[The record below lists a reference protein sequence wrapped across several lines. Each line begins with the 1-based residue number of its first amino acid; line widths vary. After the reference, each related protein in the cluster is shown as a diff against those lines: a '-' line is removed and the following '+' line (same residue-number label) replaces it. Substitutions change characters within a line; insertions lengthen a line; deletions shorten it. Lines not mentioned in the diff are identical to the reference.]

1 MTAHQIVLI
10 TALITAI
17 ATLLQAV
24 ATLINAMRKD
34 QGAAPQTGGAD
45 SVREREQPAGGDE

>member
-24 ATLINAMRKD
+24 AALINAMRKD

-45 SVREREQPAGGDE
+45 SVREREQPTGGDE